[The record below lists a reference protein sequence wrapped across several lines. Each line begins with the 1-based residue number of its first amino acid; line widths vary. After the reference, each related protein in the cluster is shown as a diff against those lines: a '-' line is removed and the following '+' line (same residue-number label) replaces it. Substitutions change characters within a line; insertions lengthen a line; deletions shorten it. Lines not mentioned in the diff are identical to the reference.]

1 MNDKRLRLHP
11 DDHLALMLAENNR
24 SSISKS

>member
-1 MNDKRLRLHP
+1 MNDKRLRIYL
-11 DDHLALMLAENNR
+11 DEHLALMVAENNR